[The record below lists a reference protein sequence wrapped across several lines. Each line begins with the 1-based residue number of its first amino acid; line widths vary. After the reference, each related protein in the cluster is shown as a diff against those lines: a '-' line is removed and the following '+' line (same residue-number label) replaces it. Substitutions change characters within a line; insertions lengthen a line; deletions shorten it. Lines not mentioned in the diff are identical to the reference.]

1 METQVQAVERM
12 VEGILADDPQ
22 YFLVEVKI
30 RPTNNIKVYLDGDNG
45 ISIDKCISYNR
56 RLYKMI
62 EESGIVP
69 ADDFS
74 LEVSSPGL
82 DEPLKLYRQY
92 KKNIGRKVEVIFKEA
107 NKEETPVTGI
117 AGRNLEGTAEEKL
130 TGIPGGRLEG
140 KAEGKLAGA
149 GITGGKLEGILKDV
163 NEQGITVEEAR
174 SKKPARAAAHNT
186 AGGKSIPSKKKEL
199 IEHKISFES
208 IKSTKIQ
215 IVF

>member
-1 METQVQAVERM
+1 MTVETQVQAVVRM
-12 VEGILADDPQ
+12 IEGILADDPQ
-22 YFLVEVKI
+22 YFLVEVKV
-30 RPTNNIKVYLDGDNG
+30 RPTNNIKVYLDGDEG
-45 ISIDKCISYNR
+45 ISIEKCIQYNR

-92 KKNIGRKVEVIFKEA
+92 RKNVGRKVEVLL
-107 NKEETPVTGI
+107 NDGI
-117 AGRNLEGTAEEKL
+117 KT
-130 TGIPGGRLEG
+130 
-140 KAEGKLAGA
+140 
-149 GITGGKLEGILKDV
+149 EGILKEV
-163 NEQGITVEEAR
+163 AEEGITIEETR
-174 SKKPARAAAHNT
+174 
-186 AGGKSIPSKKKEL
+186 GKNKKKEI
-199 IEHKISFES
+199 IEHKFLFES